1 MEVPPSE
8 RPEIEV
14 DCDENAYA
22 VIAPITL
29 EWWYMGPDGNSF
41 DTITIIQ
48 SGKVKIQASSL
59 HFCDEEYI
67 FDLPPIPSL
76 SDIPMIA
83 DLQQSGNTGVTVSID
98 LPTSEWKVLWFPS
111 VLASCDTCMTTK
123 ITVDQDTT
131 IQVLMSHIS
140 GCVFEQTFRVT
151 RTPHVSLEIPNIFNP
166 TSTSGNEKWSWTAPD
181 GYKIM
186 QCLIYDRWGNQ
197 VYRSTTSETISWNGT
212 YNGSLA
218 IGGVYVYFIKLIDL
232 SGKIRILKGDVTLV
246 K

>member
-1 MEVPPSE
+1 
-8 RPEIEV
+8 
-14 DCDENAYA
+14 
-22 VIAPITL
+22 
-29 EWWYMGPDGNSF
+29 MGPDGNSF

-48 SGKVKIQASSL
+48 GGKVKIQASSL

-197 VYRSTTSETISWNGT
+197 SIPIHNFRDHIVEWHIQWKLSDWRGLCLFHQVDRSIRENSDIERGCDTGEVGIF
-212 YNGSLA
+212 Y
-218 IGGVYVYFIKLIDL
+218 IL
-232 SGKIRILKGDVTLV
+232 SS
-246 K
+246 